1 MEEFRVVEKFVSI
14 NGEAHKAG
22 MLAAFIRF
30 AGCNLN
36 CSYCDTRWANE
47 SKVAYEIMSEADIYH
62 YVKSTNVRC
71 VTLTG
76 GEPLIQPNI
85 DKLIRLL
92 GQDQE
97 LRVEIET
104 NGAVDIT
111 PFIDIPGDIAF
122 TLDYKSPGSG
132 MCEHMLLDNYE
143 HLRKK
148 DSAKFVVTD
157 KADLEKACE
166 IIDFCR
172 LNDKV
177 QVYFSSAFAQISPAE
192 IVDFM
197 IKNNR
202 TREKLQLQLHKYIWD
217 PDRKG
222 V

>member
-1 MEEFRVVEKFVSI
+1 MEGFRVVEKFVSI

-22 MLAAFIRF
+22 MVAAFIRF

-36 CSYCDTRWANE
+36 CSYCDTKWANA
-47 SKVAYEIMSEADIYH
+47 SNVAYEEMSAEEIYN
-62 YVKSTNVRC
+62 YVKETKVRC

-85 DKLIRLL
+85 DQLIRLL
-92 GQDQE
+92 GQDE
-97 LRVEIET
+97 SLRVEIET

-111 PFIDIPGDIAF
+111 PLVDIPGDIAF

-132 MCEHMLLDNYE
+132 MSEHMIFENYKLLK
-143 HLRKK
+143 KK
-148 DSAKFVVTD
+148 DSVKFVVTD
-157 KADLEKACE
+157 EADLKKACE
-166 IIDFCR
+166 IVDTYE
-172 LNDKV
+172 LNDKA

-192 IVDFM
+192 IVDYM
-197 IKNNR
+197 IKNHR
-202 TREKLQLQLHKYIWD
+202 TREKLQLQMHKYIWD

>member
-104 NGAVDIT
+104 NGTVDIT

-148 DSAKFVVTD
+148 DSVKFVVTD

-166 IIDFCR
+166 IIDFYR